1 MATDEWVKRAITGGK
16 QYEDLPSRVRSLLS
30 ASEYK
35 SRSALVS
42 YSQTMTNKHTCK
54 ELRCSNLQG
63 EGALHPPRLQLDRKP
78 GQHQLSGAGIL

>member
-1 MATDEWVKRAITGGK
+1 MATDEWIKRAISGGK

-35 SRSALVS
+35 SRSAFEQ
-42 YSQTMTNKHTCK
+42 YSQIRTDKYTCT
-54 ELRCSNLQG
+54 ELMCSELQG
-63 EGALHPPRLQLDRKP
+63 EGALHSPRLQLDRKP